1 LCIETSDDPF
11 VFIRSY
17 YRCSTEGCSV
27 KKRVERDR
35 DDPSYVVTT
44 YEGVHNHMSAGTV
57 SYASQDAASGPFFV
71 SEMHHT
77 WGLEMTQLFDTALC
91 VCVCVLV
98 ASNCDCRSTNVDKND
113 KIL

>member
-44 YEGVHNHMSAGTV
+44 YEGVQNHMSAGTV
-57 SYASQDAASGPFFV
+57 SYASRTPRLVPSSSPRCIIPG
-71 SEMHHT
+71 
-77 WGLEMTQLFDTALC
+77 AL
-91 VCVCVLV
+91 
-98 ASNCDCRSTNVDKND
+98 K
-113 KIL
+113 